1 MTKIVTV
8 NGRKWNISDNIAQIE
23 NRGRTL
29 GSKNKITMQR
39 DEAIRK
45 GVEFRNSEGLSLLA
59 AASKVIDEF
68 GLVLTVEHMAKLI
81 GKASK

>member
-8 NGRKWNISDNIAQIE
+8 NGRKWNISDNVAQIE

-68 GLVLTVEHMAKLI
+68 GLSLTVEHMAKLI